1 MRRKGKLQD
10 QLIWLRPLNPD
21 HGHLRQYL
29 QHSKRST
36 LGTDPG
42 RAHCHNSIIS
52 RKCGSRSPVRRA
64 IHQQNQ
70 FLAIIDPYLTN
81 INLTNLE
88 GIKTYKKM
96 IKLDN
101 ACIRQHVSV
110 KTATHMMDIFKD
122 KEIQYG
128 LDDIFIVLKY
138 GTGVAEEERHCCGN
152 K

>member
-1 MRRKGKLQD
+1 
-10 QLIWLRPLNPD
+10 
-21 HGHLRQYL
+21 
-29 QHSKRST
+29 
-36 LGTDPG
+36 
-42 RAHCHNSIIS
+42 
-52 RKCGSRSPVRRA
+52 
-64 IHQQNQ
+64 
-70 FLAIIDPYLTN
+70 
-81 INLTNLE
+81 
-88 GIKTYKKM
+88 M